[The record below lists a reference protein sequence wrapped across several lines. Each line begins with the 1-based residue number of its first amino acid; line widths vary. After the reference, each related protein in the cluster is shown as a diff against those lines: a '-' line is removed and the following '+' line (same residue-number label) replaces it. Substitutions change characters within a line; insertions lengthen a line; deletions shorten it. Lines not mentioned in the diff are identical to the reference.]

1 MIQPRKRI
9 KMKYCQTF
17 NDLLGCKNE
26 DDVFSYLIASLKE
39 TIKSC
44 DYFVNWNKVC
54 QNYRQAEISLNLLN
68 TLIGKPDI
76 EAAAE
81 RLLDEYPNVIK
92 IIPAL
97 LAERDKKIS
106 LLTDKKK
113 FEVSRFDFSKPMSA
127 KDGAEFMKESG
138 FLDLVSDRT
147 IKSIPD
153 YFLGVEVGLDSNGRK
168 NRSGTSMEALMEL
181 FIKDIC
187 NRNGYEYI
195 AQATADKIY
204 GRWGKHITVTKSSK
218 RIDFAINT
226 PHKLF
231 LIETNF
237 YGGGGSKLKSTAG
250 EYAEIYHQWTNDGHQ
265 FIWITDG
272 FGWKTTQRPLRD
284 TFNTTDY
291 ILNISMVQNGV
302 LENLLKV

>member
-1 MIQPRKRI
+1 M
-9 KMKYCQTF
+9 
-17 NDLLGCKNE
+17 
-26 DDVFSYLIASLKE
+26 
-39 TIKSC
+39 
-44 DYFVNWNKVC
+44 
-54 QNYRQAEISLNLLN
+54 LN

-76 EAAAE
+76 EKVAE
-81 RLLDEYPNVIK
+81 QLLSEYPNIIK

-113 FEVSRFDFSKPMSA
+113 FDVTRFDFTKPMSA
-127 KDGAEFMKESG
+127 KDGAKFMKESG
-138 FLDLVSDRT
+138 LLDLISDRT

-168 NRSGTSMEALMEL
+168 NRSGTSMESLAEL

-187 NRNGYEYI
+187 KRNGYEYI

-204 GRWGKHITVTKSSK
+204 SKWGKRITVTKSSK

-226 PHKLF
+226 PHKLY

-250 EYAEIYHQWTNDGHQ
+250 EYADIYHQWTKDDHQ
-265 FIWITDG
+265 FIWLTDG
-272 FGWKTTQRPLRD
+272 FGWQKTQRPLRD

-291 ILNISMVQNGV
+291 ILNITMVQKGA
-302 LENLLKV
+302 LEELLK